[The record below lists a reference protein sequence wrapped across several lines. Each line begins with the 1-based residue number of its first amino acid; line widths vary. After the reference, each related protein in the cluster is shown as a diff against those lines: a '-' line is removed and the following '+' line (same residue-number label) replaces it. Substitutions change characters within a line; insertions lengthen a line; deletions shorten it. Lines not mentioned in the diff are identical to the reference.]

1 MKHIG
6 FKNLFLYTKLR
17 NVGGI
22 SRTEAQKSS
31 DLYMKCRYLDEIT
44 GGKGIVFATGTP
56 VSNSMVELYTMQRYL
71 QFNELEKMGL
81 EFFDSWASTFGETVN
96 AIELS
101 PEGTGYR
108 NKTRFAKFHNLP
120 ELMSLFKEIADI
132 QTSDTLN
139 LPVPKAI
146 FKNIV
151 TKPSEMQKKMVEELG
166 NRAEKIRNGMID
178 AKKDNML
185 IITNEGRKLALDQ
198 RLMNEMLEDDPN
210 SKVNT
215 CIKNIYDIWNKTKE
229 NKSTQ
234 LVFCDLSTPKQNEEL
249 YDENGI
255 YKFTD
260 IYNDIR
266 KKLAEKGI
274 PREQIA
280 FIHEADTEVRKKELF
295 SRVRNGDVRIL
306 IGSTSKMGAGTNVQ
320 DRLVALHHLDCPWRP
335 ADLTQR
341 NGRGIRQGNIN
352 NEIEVYT
359 YVTEGTFDAYLY
371 QLVEN
376 KQKFISQIMTSKIPV
391 REAEDVDEK
400 ALSYGEIKALATG
413 NPDILEKT
421 ELDTTVTKL
430 KLLKQNFMGEIYD
443 LQDRIAKH
451 YPKEIKRLE
460 DKITAI
466 KKDVE
471 NLKKNTKLNNEN
483 FSPMIIN
490 GITYT
495 EKAKAG
501 QAILDICV
509 NKKNADLEHIGNYR
523 GFNLELEYYSGNKE
537 FVIII
542 KNEYQYYTALGND
555 IYGNIQRIDNCID
568 KIVDELDSTKAQL
581 ENEKLQLKNA
591 EIEAK
596 KEFPQELELQEKQK
610 RLDELNIKL
619 NLNEKDKEFFDDDIE
634 ECKNKEKNEK
644 ER

>member
-6 FKNLFLYTKLR
+6 FKNLFLYTKMR

-22 SRTEAQKSS
+22 AQTEAQKSS

-151 TKPSEMQKKMVEELG
+151 TKPSEMQKKMVEDLG
-166 NRAEKIRNGMID
+166 NRAEKIRNGMVD

-260 IYNDIR
+260 IYNDTR
-266 KKLAEKGI
+266 KKLVEKGI

-391 REAEDVDEK
+391 RVAEDVDEK

-421 ELDTTVTKL
+421 ELDTTVAKL

-443 LQDRIAKH
+443 LQDRIVKH

-460 DKITAI
+460 DKILAI
-466 KKDVE
+466 ENDII
-471 NLKKNTKLNNEN
+471 NLKENTKLNNEN

-490 GITYT
+490 GVTYT
-495 EKAKAG
+495 EKSKAG
-501 QAILDICV
+501 QAILDMCA

-523 GFNLELEYYSGNKE
+523 GFNLELEYYRGNRE
-537 FVIII
+537 FVLVIS
-542 KNEYQYYTALGND
+542 NEYKYYISLGSD
-555 IYGNIQRIDNCID
+555 VYGNIQRIDNCLD
-568 KIVDELDSTKAQL
+568 KIAEELASTKSQL
-581 ENEKLQLKNA
+581 ENEKIQLKNA
-591 EIEAK
+591 EIEAQ

-619 NLNEKDKEFFDDDIE
+619 NLNEKDKELFDDDIE
-634 ECKNKEKNEK
+634 ECRNKEKSEK

>member
-71 QFNELEKMGL
+71 QYNELEKMGL

-295 SRVRNGDVRIL
+295 SRVRNGDIRIL

-352 NEIEVYT
+352 NEVEVYT

-391 REAEDVDEK
+391 RVAEDVDEK

-421 ELDTTVTKL
+421 ELDTTVAKL

-490 GITYT
+490 GITYN

-501 QAILDICV
+501 QAILDICA

-542 KNEYQYYTALGND
+542 KNEYQYYTALGSD
-555 IYGNIQRIDNCID
+555 VYGNIQRIDNCLD
-568 KIVDELDSTKAQL
+568 KIAEELAPTKSQL
-581 ENEKLQLKNA
+581 ENEKIQLKNA
-591 EIEAK
+591 EIEVQ

-619 NLNEKDKEFFDDDIE
+619 NLNEKDKELFDDDIE
-634 ECKNKEKNEK
+634 ECRNKEKNEK

>member
-6 FKNLFLYTKLR
+6 FKNLFLYTKMR

-22 SRTEAQKSS
+22 AQTEAQKSS

-151 TKPSEMQKKMVEELG
+151 TKPSEMQKKMVEDLG

-260 IYNDIR
+260 IYNDTR
-266 KKLAEKGI
+266 KKLVEKGI

-391 REAEDVDEK
+391 RVAEDIDEK

-421 ELDTTVTKL
+421 ELDTTVAKL

-443 LQDRIAKH
+443 LQDRIVKH

-460 DKITAI
+460 DKILALE
-466 KKDVE
+466 KDII
-471 NLKKNTKLNNEN
+471 NLKENTKLNNEN

-490 GITYT
+490 GVTYT

-501 QAILDICV
+501 QAILDMCA
-509 NKKNADLEHIGNYR
+509 NKKNADLEHIGKYR
-523 GFNLELEYYSGNKE
+523 GFNLELEYYRGNSE
-537 FVIII
+537 FILVIS
-542 KNEYQYYTALGND
+542 NEYKYYISLGSD
-555 IYGNIQRIDNCID
+555 VYGNIQRIDNCLD
-568 KIVDELDSTKAQL
+568 KIAEELVPTKSQL
-581 ENEKLQLKNA
+581 ENEKIQLKNA
-591 EIEAK
+591 EIEAQ
-596 KEFPQELELQEKQK
+596 KEFPRELELQEKQK

-619 NLNEKDKEFFDDDIE
+619 NLNEKDKELFDDDIE
-634 ECKNKEKNEK
+634 EYRNKEKSEK

>member
-6 FKNLFLYTKLR
+6 FKNLFLYTKMR

-22 SRTEAQKSS
+22 AQTEAQKSS

-81 EFFDSWASTFGETVN
+81 EFFDSWASTFGETVT

-151 TKPSEMQKKMVEELG
+151 TKPSEMQKKMVEDLG

-391 REAEDVDEK
+391 RVAEDVDEK

-421 ELDTTVTKL
+421 ELDTTVAKL

-443 LQDRIAKH
+443 LQDRIVKH

-460 DKITAI
+460 DKILAI
-466 KKDVE
+466 ENDII
-471 NLKKNTKLNNEN
+471 NLKENTKLNNEN

-490 GITYT
+490 GVTYT

-501 QAILDICV
+501 QAILDMCA
-509 NKKNADLEHIGNYR
+509 NKKNADLEHIGKYR
-523 GFNLELEYYSGNKE
+523 GFNLELEYYRGNSE
-537 FVIII
+537 FILVIS
-542 KNEYQYYTALGND
+542 NEYKYYISLGSD
-555 IYGNIQRIDNCID
+555 VYGNIQRIDNCLD
-568 KIVDELDSTKAQL
+568 KIAEELVPTKSQL
-581 ENEKLQLKNA
+581 ENEKIQLKNA
-591 EIEAK
+591 EIEAQ

-619 NLNEKDKEFFDDDIE
+619 NLNEKDKELLM
-634 ECKNKEKNEK
+634 
-644 ER
+644 

>member
-6 FKNLFLYTKLR
+6 FKNLFLYTKMR

-22 SRTEAQKSS
+22 AQTEAQKSS

-151 TKPSEMQKKMVEELG
+151 TKPSEMQKKMVEDLG
-166 NRAEKIRNGMID
+166 NRAENIRNGMID

-391 REAEDVDEK
+391 RVAEDVDEK

-421 ELDTTVTKL
+421 ELDTTVAKL

-443 LQDRIAKH
+443 LQDRIVKH

-501 QAILDICV
+501 QAILDMCA

-537 FVIII
+537 FVVII

-555 IYGNIQRIDNCID
+555 VYGNIQRIDNCLD
-568 KIVDELDSTKAQL
+568 KIVEELDSTKAQL

-591 EIEAK
+591 EIEAQ
-596 KEFPQELELQEKQK
+596 KEFPKELELQEKQK

-634 ECKNKEKNEK
+634 ECRNKEKSEK

>member
-6 FKNLFLYTKLR
+6 FKNLFLYTKMR

-22 SRTEAQKSS
+22 AQTEAQKSS

-81 EFFDSWASTFGETVN
+81 EFFDSWASTFGETVT

-151 TKPSEMQKKMVEELG
+151 TKPSEMQKKMVEDLG

-391 REAEDVDEK
+391 RVAEDIDEK

-421 ELDTTVTKL
+421 ELDTTVAKL

-443 LQDRIAKH
+443 LQDRIVKH

-460 DKITAI
+460 DKILAI
-466 KKDVE
+466 EKDII
-471 NLKKNTKLNNEN
+471 NLKENTKLNNEN

-490 GITYT
+490 GVTYT

-501 QAILDICV
+501 QAILDMCA
-509 NKKNADLEHIGNYR
+509 NKKNADLEHIGKYR
-523 GFNLELEYYSGNKE
+523 GFNLELEYYRGNSE
-537 FVIII
+537 FILVIS
-542 KNEYQYYTALGND
+542 NEYKYYISLGSD
-555 IYGNIQRIDNCID
+555 VYGNIQRIDNCLD
-568 KIVDELDSTKAQL
+568 KIAEELVPTKSQL
-581 ENEKLQLKNA
+581 ENEKIQLKNA
-591 EIEAK
+591 EIEAQ

-619 NLNEKDKEFFDDDIE
+619 NLNEKDKELFDDDIE
-634 ECKNKEKNEK
+634 EYRNKEKSEK

>member
-6 FKNLFLYTKLR
+6 FKNLFLYTKMR

-22 SRTEAQKSS
+22 AQTEAQKSS

-81 EFFDSWASTFGETVN
+81 EFFDSWASTFGETVT

-151 TKPSEMQKKMVEELG
+151 TKPSEMQKKMVEDLG
-166 NRAEKIRNGMID
+166 NRAEKIRNGMVD

-391 REAEDVDEK
+391 RVAEDVDEK

-421 ELDTTVTKL
+421 ELDTTVAKL

-443 LQDRIAKH
+443 LQDRIVKH
-451 YPKEIKRLE
+451 YPKEIK
-460 DKITAI
+460 
-466 KKDVE
+466 
-471 NLKKNTKLNNEN
+471 
-483 FSPMIIN
+483 
-490 GITYT
+490 
-495 EKAKAG
+495 
-501 QAILDICV
+501 
-509 NKKNADLEHIGNYR
+509 
-523 GFNLELEYYSGNKE
+523 
-537 FVIII
+537 
-542 KNEYQYYTALGND
+542 
-555 IYGNIQRIDNCID
+555 
-568 KIVDELDSTKAQL
+568 
-581 ENEKLQLKNA
+581 
-591 EIEAK
+591 
-596 KEFPQELELQEKQK
+596 
-610 RLDELNIKL
+610 
-619 NLNEKDKEFFDDDIE
+619 
-634 ECKNKEKNEK
+634 
-644 ER
+644 

>member
-6 FKNLFLYTKLR
+6 FKNLFLYTKMR

-22 SRTEAQKSS
+22 AQTEAQKSS

-81 EFFDSWASTFGETVN
+81 EFFDSWASTFGETVT

-151 TKPSEMQKKMVEELG
+151 TKPSEMQKKMVEDLG
-166 NRAEKIRNGMID
+166 NRAEKIRNGMVD

-359 YVTEGTFDAYLY
+359 YVTEGTFDVYLY

-391 REAEDVDEK
+391 RVAEDVDEK

-421 ELDTTVTKL
+421 ELDTTVAKL

-443 LQDRIAKH
+443 LQDRIVKH
-451 YPKEIKRLE
+451 YPKEIK
-460 DKITAI
+460 
-466 KKDVE
+466 
-471 NLKKNTKLNNEN
+471 
-483 FSPMIIN
+483 
-490 GITYT
+490 
-495 EKAKAG
+495 
-501 QAILDICV
+501 
-509 NKKNADLEHIGNYR
+509 
-523 GFNLELEYYSGNKE
+523 
-537 FVIII
+537 
-542 KNEYQYYTALGND
+542 
-555 IYGNIQRIDNCID
+555 
-568 KIVDELDSTKAQL
+568 
-581 ENEKLQLKNA
+581 
-591 EIEAK
+591 
-596 KEFPQELELQEKQK
+596 
-610 RLDELNIKL
+610 
-619 NLNEKDKEFFDDDIE
+619 
-634 ECKNKEKNEK
+634 
-644 ER
+644 